1 MAWSEGRWAG
11 HRARSTNLKEQ
22 DPSRAAH
29 AATGAI
35 SLAQAQ
41 RVLDD
46 SPFVRWWGFVLEG
59 LGQGEATLRLP
70 FRPEMLRPGGY
81 VQGGASMALADA
93 AFWLALMTIV
103 GEEPMALTLE
113 MKTNFLRGARGDLR
127 CRARVLKAG
136 RRIVYGEASTSE
148 GDVLVAHHTLTYMRP
163 TR

>member
-1 MAWSEGRWAG
+1 MNEDDPPP
-11 HRARSTNLKEQ
+11 AR
-22 DPSRAAH
+22 DAAP
-29 AATGAI
+29 TGAI

-59 LGQGEATLRLP
+59 LGEGEASLALP
-70 FRPEMLRPGGY
+70 YRGEMLRPGGY
-81 VQGGASMALADA
+81 IQGGASMALADA
-93 AFWLALMTIV
+93 AFWLALMTVV
-103 GEEPMALTLE
+103 GEEPMALTVE

-136 RRIVYGEASTSE
+136 RRIVYGEASTTE
-148 GDVLVAHHTLTYMRP
+148 GGVLVAHHTLTYMRP